1 MRKHVELN
9 TVPRTESGKPSG
21 KSNVAGS
28 REVAASAPF
37 DRRIISTMQDMERMM
52 EEAFHRPFFGMNI
65 QPFRHLF
72 HELGSYGDITPYVD
86 IYEAEGDVVV
96 KAELPGMKREDISV
110 SIANGS
116 ISIIGTKKSE
126 EKVEQKDFLRL
137 ERSFGSFNR
146 TLSLPENL
154 DTEHAKASF
163 KDGVLEVHL
172 PKTSTKSAH
181 RQIKV
186 E

>member
-1 MRKHVELN
+1 MRKHMELRS
-9 TVPRTESGKPSG
+9 VPRTESEKTTG
-21 KSNVAGS
+21 KSTATGS
-28 REVAASAPF
+28 REVAPSAPLE
-37 DRRIISTMQDMERMM
+37 RRIISTMQDMERMM
-52 EEAFHRPFFGMNI
+52 EEAFHRPLFGMNI

-96 KAELPGMKREDISV
+96 KAELPGMKREDINV
-110 SIANGS
+110 SIANGT
-116 ISIIGTKKSE
+116 ISITGSKKSE

-154 DTEHAKASF
+154 DTDHAKASF
-163 KDGVLEVHL
+163 KDGVLEIHL
-172 PKTSTKSAH
+172 PKTGTTSAH
-181 RQIKV
+181 RKIKV

>member
-1 MRKHVELN
+1 MRKHMELRSVTRAETERS
-9 TVPRTESGKPSG
+9 TVKPVVS
-21 KSNVAGS
+21 GS
-28 REVAASAPF
+28 REVVPAATIE
-37 DRRIISTMQDMERMM
+37 RRIITSLQDMERVM
-52 EEAFHRPFFGMNI
+52 EGAFNRPLFGMNI

-72 HELGSYGDITPYVD
+72 HELGSYGEITPYVD

-96 KAELPGMKREDISV
+96 KAELPGMKREDINV

-116 ISIIGTKKSE
+116 ISISGSRKSE
-126 EKVEQKDFLRL
+126 EKIEQKDFLRL

-146 TLSLPENL
+146 TLSLPEDL
-154 DTEHAKASF
+154 DIDHARASF

-172 PKTSTKSAH
+172 PKTGTESSQ
-181 RQIKV
+181 RQVKV

>member
-1 MRKHVELN
+1 MRKHMELRS
-9 TVPRTESGKPSG
+9 VPRTEPDKTTG
-21 KSNVAGS
+21 KSTAAVN
-28 REVAASAPF
+28 REVVPSAPF
-37 DRRIISTMQDMERMM
+37 ERRIISTMQDMERMM
-52 EEAFHRPFFGMNI
+52 EEAFHRPLFGMNI

-86 IYEAEGDVVV
+86 IYEAEGVVVV
-96 KAELPGMKREDISV
+96 KAELPGMKKEDIAV

-116 ISIIGTKKSE
+116 ISITGSKRSE

-146 TLSLPENL
+146 TLSLPEDL
-154 DTEHAKASF
+154 DTEHARASF

-172 PKTSTKSAH
+172 PRTGRKGSH